1 MKKADLTID
10 VDLLSPEAVRD
21 PYPQYIWLRE
31 HAPVHWNERL
41 GAWVLTHYDDVRAA
55 FRDMRLSSDR
65 VSPVYA
71 KRRQRDEDATA
82 ARVGAILSR
91 WIVFNDPPAHTRL
104 RKLVEYA
111 EKLGRDH
118 GLDRLFVL
126 STQTFKWFQSKAG
139 FCEGTLDDLPAARRV
154 SAAESGRKS
163 KVLLKS
169 LE

>member
-1 MKKADLTID
+1 MPSKADLTVD
-10 VDLLSPEAVRD
+10 VDLLSEEAVRD

-31 HAPVHWNERL
+31 HAPVHWNPRL
-41 GAWVLTHYDDVRAA
+41 GAWVLTEYDDVRAA

-71 KRRQRDEDATA
+71 KRRERDEDATA

-111 EKLGRDH
+111 FRPRAVERMDAIVQ
-118 GLDRLFVL
+118 DIVDEYVDAVVAL
-126 STQTFKWFQSKAG
+126 S
-139 FCEGTLDDLPAARRV
+139 LIHI
-154 SAAESGRKS
+154 
-163 KVLLKS
+163 
-169 LE
+169 